1 MPRKVAPKTASK
13 TPGKKPGVV
22 SGGARATHS
31 STARR
36 ANPAPRATTPIK
48 MTPKPAVK
56 SEAKPVPNADVKPGP
71 KVEARPAP
79 NAEAKP
85 GIPKPASVA
94 PTETPLAVADPD
106 SGASDGAQSD
116 GAQSDGAE
124 SDALI
129 TLSGAEP
136 KALSG
141 AGAVAAGIVAE
152 LQTTQIITLGAQLV
166 DDRPATATQA
176 ARVLEE
182 VLAIKPEMLVTI
194 IDRFVTGVLGENA
207 RVVQTCAAALPHMA
221 RLAPARVA
229 RHLQLLTDSFSA
241 ASPLGK
247 DGLVRTF
254 AALCSASVAYQKR
267 LEPVLDLALGQADP
281 KTLVRWTEIVLPAL
295 KGEPHAR
302 ARSVVEA
309 RVADLP
315 RPIAQKLADFL
326 GIKLRRIS
334 P

>member
-1 MPRKVAPKTASK
+1 MKTKPAVQAGKQAPKPGAPPAPKAEATPAAPPAPKTD
-13 TPGKKPGVV
+13 GM
-22 SGGARATHS
+22 
-31 STARR
+31 
-36 ANPAPRATTPIK
+36 PAA
-48 MTPKPAVK
+48 A
-56 SEAKPVPNADVKPGP
+56 
-71 KVEARPAP
+71 
-79 NAEAKP
+79 
-85 GIPKPASVA
+85 KPASIPPV
-94 PTETPLAVADPD
+94 ETPPILAAAFTESD
-106 SGASDGAQSD
+106 SGAADG
-116 GAQSDGAE
+116 GPG
-124 SDALI
+124 DALN

-152 LQTTQIITLGAQLV
+152 LQTTQITTLGAQLV
-166 DDRPATATQA
+166 DERPAMATQA

-182 VLAIKPEMLVTI
+182 VLSIKPEMLVTI

>member
-1 MPRKVAPKTASK
+1 VK
-13 TPGKKPGVV
+13 
-22 SGGARATHS
+22 
-31 STARR
+31 
-36 ANPAPRATTPIK
+36 
-48 MTPKPAVK
+48 TPKPTPAITAK
-56 SEAKPVPNADVKPGP
+56 TLLASKPTPTLEAKPVA
-71 KVEARPAP
+71 
-79 NAEAKP
+79 
-85 GIPKPASVA
+85 PKPASI
-94 PTETPLAVADPD
+94 PPIETPPVLAAAVAEPD
-106 SGASDGAQSD
+106 GGAIDGAP
-116 GAQSDGAE
+116 

-136 KALSG
+136 KAPSG

-152 LQTTQIITLGAQLV
+152 LQTTQITTLGAQLV